1 MPQKALVDPN
11 LDFLIRYLADAK
23 KQAFKNRTNNQPVPW
38 FRPPLR
44 ERDEDLQTPN
54 NKRDANLRTPPD
66 ERDYVWDG
74 SLQTAEALIDIHKAF
89 NTDRAEEALIE
100 AFTPGD
106 PGNSSDGIVL
116 SLQIDYAAQAERAFR
131 ARNTQTFPRSLAHYS
146 TREKGHG
153 QDSGALVGQA
163 IEYFTQV
170 IKQGSEASGGSI

>member
-11 LDFLIRYLADAK
+11 LDFLIRGLANLK
-23 KQAFKNRTNNQPVPW
+23 KQAFESRTNNQPVPW
-38 FRPPLR
+38 FRPSMR
-44 ERDEDLQTPN
+44 ERDEDPQ
-54 NKRDANLRTPPD
+54 PPPH

-74 SLQTAEALIDIHKAF
+74 SLQTAEDLVDIHKVF
-89 NTDRAEEALIE
+89 NTDKAEEALIA

-131 ARNTQTFPRSLAHYS
+131 ARNTQTFPRALAHYS

-153 QDSGALVGQA
+153 QDSGALIGQA
-163 IEYFTQV
+163 IDYFTHI
-170 IKQGSEASGGSI
+170 IKQGSEGSGGAI